1 MAQLLES
8 FSQRYGVVIVD
19 SPPILGL
26 ADAPMLAAI
35 ADGTIFV
42 VEAERGH
49 SGALKAALR
58 RLRSM
63 EPTILGAALA
73 KFDPS
78 RSGNR
83 YSAYYGYDYY
93 SYTDKEGRGAA

>member
-1 MAQLLES
+1 
-8 FSQRYGVVIVD
+8 
-19 SPPILGL
+19 
-26 ADAPMLAAI
+26 
-35 ADGTIFV
+35 
-42 VEAERGH
+42 
-49 SGALKAALR
+49 
-58 RLRSM
+58 M